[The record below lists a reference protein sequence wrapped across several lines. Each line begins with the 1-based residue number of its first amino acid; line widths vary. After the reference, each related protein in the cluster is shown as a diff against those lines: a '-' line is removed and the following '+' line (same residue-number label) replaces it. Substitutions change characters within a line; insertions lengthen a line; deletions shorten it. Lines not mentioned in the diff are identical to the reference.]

1 MNTYLDTARLDS
13 IANRIDAAARLLE
26 CTGYLQEPAHRPVMD
41 MAVRNLGIY
50 VEAIRVA
57 NRMNHDAPVAP
68 SASMRMDFAVALPS
82 EPLDAISSVDLLDAY
97 VCCHLGSVICAVRA
111 ISTIYLEHD
120 NRAIQH
126 VGDAMFEGIH
136 WIEAARHELGGMLNQ
151 AVKFEVAA

>member
-82 EPLDAISSVDLLDAY
+82 EPLDA
-97 VCCHLGSVICAVRA
+97 
-111 ISTIYLEHD
+111 
-120 NRAIQH
+120 
-126 VGDAMFEGIH
+126 MFEGIH